1 MGECVRFTNALPPLR
16 NKPLPPTSR
25 AVWRALVPRR
35 RASNTC
41 VRRTSE
47 KVVDVLQN
55 YPLPVYRCAVKRYA
69 AHCYVLTSLAKS

>member
-1 MGECVRFTNALPPLR
+1 VCPLYQRFTSSE
-16 NKPLPPTSR
+16 KQTSPTD
-25 AVWRALVPRR
+25 VPRR
-35 RASNTC
+35 GARSCRGVVCVQHVC
-41 VRRTSE
+41 VRSTSE